1 MPSKAVF
8 RVRDVGLL
16 MLGVQKRPLHPFRG
30 MTLKSN
36 IIYPKDELYDMMS
49 TC

>member
-36 IIYPKDELYDMMS
+36 ILYQDELYDMMS